1 MIRRRIFAA
10 FALTLFAI
18 GSALYWNDWKFDSVL
33 VGLNV
38 IVASIGFLLLHHR
51 WKRQEARAMTPKK
64 AKDVF
69 S

>member
-10 FALTLFAI
+10 LALAIFAI
-18 GSALYWNDWKFDSVL
+18 GSALYWNDWQIEPFSL
-33 VGLNV
+33 GLN
-38 IVASIGFLLLHHR
+38 IAVASVGFLILHYR
-51 WKRQEARAMTPKK
+51 WKRQEARAMTPTK

>member
-10 FALTLFAI
+10 VALMVFAV
-18 GSALYWNDWKFDSVL
+18 GSALYWNDWRIEPVPL
-33 VGLNV
+33 GLNV
-38 IVASIGFLLLHHR
+38 LAAVGGFIFLHYR
-51 WKRQEARAMTPKK
+51 WKRREARAMTPNK